1 MRSWTV
7 MTRGAIRSLLAGVG
21 RRVRRG
27 LAQPRSESHELADH
41 QARAEQ
47 QRYCDN
53 DDCGQ
58 RVPLSVWY
66 FFQARRPAAPDRVV
80 PP

>member
-58 RVPLSVWY
+58 RAPPSVWY
-66 FFQARRPAAPDRVV
+66 FFQARRPRGA
-80 PP
+80 